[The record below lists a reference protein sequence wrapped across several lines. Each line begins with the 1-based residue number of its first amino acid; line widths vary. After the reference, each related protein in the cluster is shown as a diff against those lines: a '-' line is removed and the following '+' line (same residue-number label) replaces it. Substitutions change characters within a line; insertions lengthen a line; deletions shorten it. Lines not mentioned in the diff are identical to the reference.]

1 MSETTNATEE
11 SAGIRAEFTVE
22 GALSGM
28 RLDAAL
34 AGALDAPRT
43 RTSGWIRD
51 GHVTVTNNGKVV
63 KIGKSYKLSV
73 GDEVVVDAPA
83 PRDLADIR
91 PEKVDGFRIVHLD
104 DDIVVVDKPAGVAAH
119 PSPGWHG
126 PTVISALM
134 GEGIS
139 VATSG
144 AAERQGIVHRLD
156 VGTSGLMVVAR
167 SERAYTALKRAFKER
182 TVDKVYHT
190 LVQGLPDPLHGTIDA
205 PIGRHPGNEWKFAVV
220 EDARN
225 SITHYDVLEAFG
237 PASLVEVHLET
248 GRTHQIRVHFS
259 ALRHPCCGDLTYG
272 ADPRFSAE
280 LGLTR
285 QSLHAHRL
293 RFDHPGTGE
302 RVTFNSEYPLDL
314 SYALTALREGKVQL
328 G

>member
-1 MSETTNATEE
+1 MSETTNAAED
-11 SAGIRAEFTVE
+11 SARIRAEFTVE
-22 GALSGM
+22 GALAGM

-51 GHVTVTNNGKVV
+51 GHVSVTNNGKAV
-63 KIGKSYKLSV
+63 KIGKSYKLSA

-104 DDIVVVDKPAGVAAH
+104 EDIVVVDKPAGVAAH

-167 SERAYTALKRAFKER
+167 SERAYTELKRAFKER

-190 LVQGLPDPLHGTIDA
+190 LVQGLPQTALL
-205 PIGRHPGNEWKFAVV
+205 RHDSLAVLCLWCTGSAVV
-220 EDARN
+220 
-225 SITHYDVLEAFG
+225 
-237 PASLVEVHLET
+237 
-248 GRTHQIRVHFS
+248 
-259 ALRHPCCGDLTYG
+259 LR
-272 ADPRFSAE
+272 
-280 LGLTR
+280 
-285 QSLHAHRL
+285 Q
-293 RFDHPGTGE
+293 
-302 RVTFNSEYPLDL
+302 
-314 SYALTALREGKVQL
+314 KVCA
-328 G
+328 

>member
-1 MSETTNATEE
+1 MSETTNAAEDT
-11 SAGIRAEFTVE
+11 ARIRAEFTVE
-22 GALSGM
+22 GALAGM

-51 GHVTVTNNGKVV
+51 GHVTVTNNGKTV
-63 KIGKSYKLSV
+63 KIGKSYKLSA

-167 SERAYTALKRAFKER
+167 SERAYTELKRAFKER

-190 LVQGLPDPLHGTIDA
+190 LVQGLPDPLRGTIDA

-220 EDARN
+220 EDGRN
-225 SITHYDVLEAFG
+225 SITPLRRAR
-237 PASLVEVHLET
+237 SLRPRIP
-248 GRTHQIRVHFS
+248 GRGAPRNRTHPPDSR
-259 ALRHPCCGDLTYG
+259 ALLRATPPLLWRPDL
-272 ADPRFSAE
+272 R
-280 LGLTR
+280 R
-285 QSLHAHRL
+285 
-293 RFDHPGTGE
+293 
-302 RVTFNSEYPLDL
+302 
-314 SYALTALREGKVQL
+314 
-328 G
+328 